1 MHIKKKHPNVNIL
14 IRWWKAIHLYG
25 SCDIHGSQLISTL
38 ASGCQALPRQLLL
51 QHVSLRF
58 TLLLQSVQQWISAWW
73 TSMDQRLYSLFCC
86 FFVVVF
92 FSSTAYWFHSEVK
105 PEGNQEPFMLPHIS
119 ASWSNKYQSSMM
131 NCSQHESHC
140 DTMYWFLY
148 DWAHFGVP
156 VWQVVLTD
164 LGANKCDRSVRSCAG
179 QYSSKT
185 HMVFKYEGTGNFMTE
200 PVLHPKFMRLMLGQN
215 RCQSIFLGWHV
226 VSKYSVH

>member
-1 MHIKKKHPNVNIL
+1 MESYTPVWQLWHSWITVDFHACIWLPGTPQTAATPACFTALYATAAICSAMNQCLVNF
-14 IRWWKAIHLYG
+14 YG
-25 SCDIHGSQLISTL
+25 SAVIFFI
-38 ASGCQALPRQLLL
+38 LL
-51 QHVSLRF
+51 F
-58 TLLLQSVQQWISAWW
+58 
-73 TSMDQRLYSLFCC
+73 FCC
-86 FFVVVF
+86 CF

-215 RCQSIFLGWHV
+215 RCQSIFFRVTCGFKVLCSLVKVQSIMSHNTA
-226 VSKYSVH
+226 